1 MKREKLNTI
10 VLELECLESEQWLQQ
25 IRSFQA
31 GQPGGCSWKRIIG
44 SKYVHVCKD
53 RSIYISCQSFS
64 IVYDGIYFV
73 SKVYTIINRHI
84 PPYTVIYDILV
95 YTSICKDIISYFDIY
110 EYMQ

>member
-1 MKREKLNTI
+1 MTVYTL
-10 VLELECLESEQWLQQ
+10 
-25 IRSFQA
+25 FQ
-31 GQPGGCSWKRIIG
+31 
-44 SKYVHVCKD
+44 KY
-53 RSIYISCQSFS
+53 IL
-64 IVYDGIYFV
+64 VYDGIYFV

>member
-1 MKREKLNTI
+1 MYT
-10 VLELECLESEQWLQQ
+10 
-25 IRSFQA
+25 
-31 GQPGGCSWKRIIG
+31 
-44 SKYVHVCKD
+44 YVRLY
-53 RSIYISCQSFS
+53 RSINISCQSFG

>member
-1 MKREKLNTI
+1 MYT
-10 VLELECLESEQWLQQ
+10 
-25 IRSFQA
+25 
-31 GQPGGCSWKRIIG
+31 
-44 SKYVHVCKD
+44 YVRLY
-53 RSIYISCQSFS
+53 RSIYIVYQSVS

-73 SKVYTIINRHI
+73 SKVYTIINSHI